1 MLVAMTTVNNGGT
14 SMSSMSIKLA
24 STHQTLI
31 IRVDVVQ
38 STGVDYYI
46 FTHQ

>member
-14 SMSSMSIKLA
+14 SMSSTSIRLA
-24 STHQTLI
+24 STYQILI
-31 IRVDVVQ
+31 SRVDVVH